1 MPRDQQ
7 RFVTYLPYAIVFGST
22 KHWAKVFA
30 GLSAAPSSAGGVYPG
45 WYVSPHGFDA
55 HHFGDSMESFAVR
68 TSGTIVST
76 PSSSGSSGFSGGSS
90 GGGGGGGG
98 GGSW

>member
-1 MPRDQQ
+1 MQVAEQ
-7 RFVTYLPYAIVFGST
+7 ENVWAAYLPYAIVFGAT
-22 KHWAKVFA
+22 RKWAKAFA
-30 GLSAAPSSAGGVYPG
+30 GLGAEQQAAVGS
-45 WYVSPHGFDA
+45 WYVSPYPFDSFGFSR
-55 HHFGDSMESFAVR
+55 SMESFTHTAA
-68 TSGTIVST
+68 GAIVST